1 MSVNRN
7 KATSLRLLAVGVIAV
22 AVGAIVAAC
31 ASIGRPEGGP
41 RDVTP
46 PVYVKSNPRP
56 GATRVAG
63 SRITIDFDENVQLDD
78 PGSKIVISPAQRTS
92 PAISANGR
100 RVTVDL
106 RDTLV
111 PGVTY
116 TIDFADAIKDL
127 NEGNVLD
134 GFALDFATGDS
145 IDTLRISGVVL
156 EARTLEPAQGMLVGV
171 YSAFTDTT
179 LTTVPFERITK
190 TNQLGQFTIRNL
202 KAGSYHIF
210 AINDVNRDYHWDRSE
225 DIAFYDTVITPTAVT
240 VQVTDTLESSQATD
254 SIVTRDATHFLP
266 DDVLLTWFN
275 EEYKTQ
281 YLADNARPERNK
293 INLRF
298 GAPADSLPILKLL
311 NTHRRGDDISKW
323 SVLEASAGLDTLTYW
338 ITDTTLIAND
348 SLLVEARYRR
358 TDSLENLSW
367 TTDTL
372 RLFMRKARMK
382 KPKKKDVEEADTLPK
397 ETPSVAL
404 KVSSGSLQ
412 ELHRPLSFFSA
423 TPIVEFDT
431 AGVHLS
437 AMIDSV
443 WYDLPRPSVRLER
456 PGDPMSYLADYRWDE
471 DTHYRLTIDS
481 ASVTDLYGL
490 VNRPLIHE
498 FTTKKLSDYSSVRF
512 VIHGLPESVPAMV
525 ELLNSSDKPV
535 ATAAVEGGEALLSY
549 LNSGTYYA
557 RLYVD
562 ADSSGTYTAGSVEL
576 DRQPEETYYYPR
588 KINLKKNWDIEQT
601 WDINAQALDLQKPL
615 EIKKNKPKDS
625 KAALSSTDDE
635 EEEDT
640 FNYSD
645 PFTNPGSERYGRGA
659 FSR

>member
-1 MSVNRN
+1 M
-7 KATSLRLLAVGVIAV
+7 LAVGVIAV

-56 GATRVAG
+56 GATRVSG
-63 SRITIDFDENVQLDD
+63 TRITIDFDENVQLDD
-78 PGSKIVISPAQRTS
+78 PGSKVVISPAQRTI

-111 PGVTY
+111 PDVTY

-127 NEGNVLD
+127 NEGNILD

-145 IDTLRISGVVL
+145 IDTLRISGMVL
-156 EARTLEPAQGMLVGV
+156 EGRTLEPAQGMLVGV
-171 YSAFTDTT
+171 YSAFTDTS
-179 LTTVPFERITK
+179 LTTLPFDRITK

-202 KAGSYHIF
+202 KAGHYRIF
-210 AINDVNRDYHWDRSE
+210 AVNDINRDYHWDRSE
-225 DIAFYDTVITPTAVT
+225 DIAFYDTVLTPSAVT

-254 SIVTRDATHFLP
+254 SIVTRFATHFLP

-275 EEYKTQ
+275 EEYKAQ
-281 YLADNARPERNK
+281 YMADNARPDRNK

-298 GAPADSLPILKLL
+298 GAAADTLPILRLI
-311 NTHRRGDDISKW
+311 NTHRSGEDISRW
-323 SVLEASAGLDTLTYW
+323 SVLEASVGLDTLTYW

-372 RLFMRKARMK
+372 RLFMRKSRMK

-397 ETPSVAL
+397 EIPAVVL
-404 KVSSGSLQ
+404 KATSSNVQ
-412 ELHRPLSFFSA
+412 DLHRPVAFSSA
-423 TPIVEFDT
+423 TPIVDFDT
-431 AGVHLS
+431 AGVHLET
-437 AMIDSV
+437 MVDSV
-443 WYDLPRPSVRLER
+443 WYNVPRPAISLER
-456 PGDPMSYLADYRWDE
+456 QGDPMKYIAEYKWNE

-481 ASVTDLYGL
+481 ASMTDLYGL
-490 VNRPLIHE
+490 VNKPFVHE
-498 FTTKKLSDYSSVRF
+498 FTTKKLNDYSSIRF
-512 VIHGLPESVPAMV
+512 VIEGLPEAVPAVV

-535 ATAAVEGGEALLSY
+535 ASAPVEEGEALLSY

-562 ADSSGTYTAGSVEL
+562 ADSSGTYTTGSVSLE
-576 DRQPEETYYYPR
+576 RQPEETYYYPR

-601 WDINAQALDLQKPL
+601 WNIYDQPVDLQKPV
-615 EIKKNKPKDS
+615 EIKKNKPKDNKILPDS
-625 KAALSSTDDE
+625 DDDDE
-635 EEEDT
+635 EEQ

-645 PFTNPGSERYGRGA
+645 PFTNPGSERYGSGA
-659 FSR
+659 FRR

>member
-1 MSVNRN
+1 MSDNRN
-7 KATSLRLLAVGVIAV
+7 TASSLRLLALGVIAV

-46 PVYVKSNPRP
+46 PVYVKSNPHP
-56 GATRVAG
+56 GATRVTG

-78 PGSKIVISPAQRTS
+78 PGSKIVISPAQHTT

-111 PGVTY
+111 PDVTY

-145 IDTLRISGVVL
+145 IDTLRISGMVL
-156 EARTLEPAQGMLVGV
+156 EARNLEPAQGMLVGV
-171 YSAFTDTT
+171 YSSFTDTT

-202 KAGSYHIF
+202 KAGNYRIF
-210 AINDVNRDYHWDRSE
+210 AVNDVNRDYHWDRSE
-225 DIAFYDTVITPTAVT
+225 DIAFYDTVLTPSAMT
-240 VQVTDTLESSQATD
+240 VQVTDTLESSEGTD
-254 SIVTRDATHFLP
+254 SIVTHDATRFLP

-275 EEYKTQ
+275 EEYKAQ
-281 YLADNARPERNK
+281 YLADHARPERYK

-311 NTHRRGDDISKW
+311 NTHRRGEDISRW
-323 SVLEASAGLDTLTYW
+323 SVLEATAGLDTLTYW

-372 RLFMRKARMK
+372 RLFMRRTKMK
-382 KPKKKDVEEADTLPK
+382 KPKKKDTAEEADTMPK
-397 ETPSVAL
+397 EIPSVSLKAL
-404 KVSSGSLQ
+404 TSTVQ
-412 ELHRPLSFFSA
+412 ELNRPLAFSSA
-423 TPIVEFDT
+423 TPIVTFDT
-431 AGVHLS
+431 AGVRLET
-437 AMIDSV
+437 MIDSV
-443 WYDLPRPSVRLER
+443 WYPLPRPALRLAR
-456 PGDPMSYLADYRWDE
+456 PGDPMKYIADYKWDE

-481 ASVTDLYGL
+481 ASMSDLYGL
-490 VNRPLIHE
+490 VNRPFIHE
-498 FTTKKLSDYSSVRF
+498 FTTRKLSDYSSIRF
-512 VIHGLPESVPAMV
+512 VIDGLPAGVPAVV
-525 ELLNSSDKPV
+525 ELLSTSDQPVSSAPV
-535 ATAAVEGGEALLSY
+535 ENGEALLSY
-549 LNSGTYYA
+549 LTSGTYYA

-562 ADSSGTYTAGSVEL
+562 ADSSGTYTTGSVAL
-576 DRQPEETYYYPR
+576 SRQPEEIYYYPR
-588 KINLKKNWDIEQT
+588 KISLKQNWDIEQN
-601 WDINAQALDLQKPL
+601 WNINDQPVDLQKPL
-615 EIKKNKPKDS
+615 EIKKNKPKDTNRQ
-625 KAALSSTDDE
+625 LTDTDE

-645 PFTNPGSERYGRGA
+645 PFTNPGSERYGSGA
-659 FSR
+659 FRR

>member
-1 MSVNRN
+1 MSEN
-7 KATSLRLLAVGVIAV
+7 KNTASSLRLLAMAVIAV

-56 GATRVAG
+56 GATRVTG
-63 SRITIDFDENVQLDD
+63 TRITIDFDENVQLDD
-78 PGSKIVISPAQRTS
+78 PGSKVVISPAQHTT

-111 PGVTY
+111 PNVTY

-145 IDTLRISGVVL
+145 IDTLRISGMVL
-156 EARTLEPAQGMLVGV
+156 EASSLEPAQGMLVGV

-202 KAGSYHIF
+202 KAGHYHIF
-210 AINDVNRDYHWDRSE
+210 AVNDINRDYHWDRSE
-225 DIAFYDTVITPTAVT
+225 DVAFYDTVLTPSAMT
-240 VQVTDTLESSQATD
+240 VQVTDTLESSEGTD
-254 SIVTRDATHFLP
+254 SIVVRDATRFLP

-275 EEYKTQ
+275 EEYKSQ

-293 INLRF
+293 ITMRF
-298 GAPADSLPILKLL
+298 GAPADSLPILRLI
-311 NTHRRGDDISKW
+311 NTHRSGDEISRW
-323 SVLEASAGLDTLTYW
+323 SVLEASVGLDTLTYW

-372 RLFMRKARMK
+372 RLFMRKSKMK
-382 KPKKKDVEEADTLPK
+382 KPKKKDTEETDTMPK
-397 ETPSVAL
+397 EIPSVVLKAL
-404 KVSSGSLQ
+404 GGSMQ
-412 ELHRPLSFFSA
+412 ELNRPFGFAAA

-431 AGVHLS
+431 AGVHLET
-437 AMIDSV
+437 MIDSV
-443 WYDLPRPSVRLER
+443 WYSLPRPAISLQR
-456 PGDPMSYLADYRWDE
+456 PGDPMKYIAEYKWDE

-481 ASVTDLYGL
+481 AAMTDLYGL
-490 VNRPLIHE
+490 TNRPFSQE
-498 FTTKKLSDYSSVRF
+498 FNTKKLSDYSSIRF
-512 VIHGLPESVPAMV
+512 VIEGLPAGSPAIV
-525 ELLNSSDKPV
+525 ELLNTSDKPV
-535 ATAAVEGGEALLSY
+535 ATAPVERGEALLSY

-557 RLYVD
+557 RLYID
-562 ADSSGTYTAGSVEL
+562 ADSSATYTTGSIAL
-576 DRQPEETYYYPR
+576 SRQPEETYYYPR

-601 WDINAQALDLQKPL
+601 WNIYDQPLDLQKPY
-615 EIKKNKPKDS
+615 EIKKNKPKNNTPVATD
-625 KAALSSTDDE
+625 DDE
-635 EEEDT
+635 EEDNN

-645 PFTNPGSERYGRGA
+645 PFTNPGSERYGSGA
-659 FSR
+659 FRR

>member
-1 MSVNRN
+1 MSGN
-7 KATSLRLLAVGVIAV
+7 KNTASSLRLLAVGVIAV

-46 PVYVKSNPRP
+46 PVYVKSNPHP
-56 GATRVAG
+56 GTTRVTG
-63 SRITIDFDENVQLDD
+63 TRITIDFDENVQLDD

-100 RVTVDL
+100 RITVDL

-111 PGVTY
+111 PDVTY

-134 GFALDFATGDS
+134 GFALDFATGDT
-145 IDTLRISGVVL
+145 IDTLRISGMVL

-202 KAGSYHIF
+202 KAGHYRIF
-210 AINDVNRDYHWDRSE
+210 AVNDVNRDFHWDRSE
-225 DIAFYDTVITPTAVT
+225 DIAFYDTVLTPSAVT
-240 VQVTDTLESSQATD
+240 VQVTDTLESSVATD
-254 SIVTRDATHFLP
+254 SIVTREATRFLP

-275 EEYKTQ
+275 EEYKSQ
-281 YLADNARPERNK
+281 YLADNARPDRNK
-293 INLRF
+293 ISLRF
-298 GAPADSLPILKLL
+298 GAPADSLPILRLL
-311 NTHRRGDDISKW
+311 NTHRSGEDISRW

-382 KPKKKDVEEADTLPK
+382 KPKKKDVEEADTLTK
-397 ETPSVAL
+397 EIPSVAL
-404 KVSSGSLQ
+404 KAMAGTIQ
-412 ELHRPLSFFSA
+412 ELHRPLTFSAA
-423 TPIVEFDT
+423 TPIVSLDT
-431 AGVHLS
+431 TGVHLET
-437 AMIDSV
+437 MIDSV
-443 WYDLPRPSVRLER
+443 WYNLPSPAVRLER
-456 PGDPMSYLADYRWDE
+456 MGDPMKYIADYKWDE

-490 VNRPLIHE
+490 VNKPFIHE
-498 FTTKKLSDYSSVRF
+498 FTTKKLSDYSSIRF
-512 VIHGLPESVPAMV
+512 VIEGLPAGIPAIV

-535 ATAAVEGGEALLSY
+535 ARASVEGGEALLSY
-549 LNSGTYYA
+549 LSSGTYYA
-557 RLYVD
+557 RLYID
-562 ADSSGTYTAGSVEL
+562 ADSSGTYTPGAIAFE
-576 DRQPEETYYYPR
+576 RQPEETYYYPR

-601 WDINAQALDLQKPL
+601 WNINDQPVDLQKPL
-615 EIKKNKPKDS
+615 EIKKNKPKDT
-625 KAALSSTDDE
+625 KILPDNDDDG
-635 EEEDT
+635 EEDQ

-645 PFTNPGSERYGRGA
+645 PFTNPGSERYGSGA
-659 FSR
+659 FRR

>member
-145 IDTLRISGVVL
+145 IDTLRISGMVL

-225 DIAFYDTVITPTAVT
+225 DIAFYDTVITPTAMN

-266 DDVLLTWFN
+266 DDLLLTWFN

-323 SVLEASAGLDTLTYW
+323 RVLEASAGRDTLTYW
-338 ITDTTLIAND
+338 NTDTTLIAND

-404 KVSSGSLQ
+404 KVSSGTLQ

-481 ASVTDLYGL
+481 ASVTDLYSL

-512 VIHGLPESVPAMV
+512 VIHGLPEGVPAMV

-562 ADSSGTYTAGSVEL
+562 VDSSGTYTAGSVEL

-645 PFTNPGSERYGRGA
+645 PFTNPGSERYGSGA